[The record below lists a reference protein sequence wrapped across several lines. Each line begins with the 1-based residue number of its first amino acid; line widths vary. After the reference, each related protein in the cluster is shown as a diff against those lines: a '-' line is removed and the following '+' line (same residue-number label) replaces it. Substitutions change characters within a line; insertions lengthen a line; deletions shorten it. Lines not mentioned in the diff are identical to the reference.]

1 MEDFKNA
8 DLDEYFEKAYGW
20 AAFPQVGK
28 FAFIIGVGG
37 AGGEVFAHDEAGKVT
52 KVGKATLMMASA
64 GWSLGL
70 TVFSEI
76 IFFEN
81 EEAFKRFTSGTFEFE
96 AGAKIHILKTGVDTA
111 ARTTGSGK
119 TIGTTVSTAEKGYTN
134 GMATFVRPK
143 VGAMID
149 VSAEG
154 QTFIYSADAAV
165 GTVII
170 DCTN

>member
-1 MEDFKNA
+1 MEEFKNA
-8 DLDEYFEKAYGW
+8 DLEEYFEKAYGW

-52 KVGKATLMMASA
+52 KVGESTLMLASA

-81 EEAFKRFTSGTFEFE
+81 EEASKHFTSGAFKFE
-96 AGAKIHILKTGVDTA
+96 ALSLLK
-111 ARTTGSGK
+111 
-119 TIGTTVSTAEKGYTN
+119 
-134 GMATFVRPK
+134 
-143 VGAMID
+143 
-149 VSAEG
+149 
-154 QTFIYSADAAV
+154 
-165 GTVII
+165 
-170 DCTN
+170 

>member
-1 MEDFKNA
+1 MEEFKNA
-8 DLDEYFEKAYGW
+8 NLEEYFEKAYGW

-52 KVGKATLMMASA
+52 KVGESTLMLASA

-81 EEAFKRFTSGTFEFE
+81 EEAFKHFTSGTFEFE
-96 AGAKIHILKTGVDTA
+96 AGAKIHIIKTGVDAA
-111 ARTTGSGK
+111 ARTTGSGE
-119 TIGTTVSTAEKGYTN
+119 TIGTSVTTANQDYTN
-134 GMATFVRPK
+134 GMATFVMPK
-143 VGAMID
+143 LGAMID
-149 VSAEG
+149 ISAEG
-154 QTFIYSADAAV
+154 QRFNYSAV
-165 GTVII
+165 EV
-170 DCTN
+170 